1 MRSDKSGEGAGESG
15 KVVAQSQGVTQQ
27 TQEQRIQ
34 ELEKK
39 LQTVTEELQ
48 GLKSQGGVPDDRLQ
62 SIEDKLSI
70 LAEEIDNI
78 KQVSVIPEPTYEQM
92 FGAGPAASKV
102 YHTRKGLSIGGYGEL
117 LMGQVVED
125 GNNTVDAQRV
135 VLYFGYKFTDRIIFN
150 SEIEF
155 EHGSTATNVQGDS
168 GSVSAEFA
176 LLDFLLWQEL
186 NLRGGLLLTPFGI
199 INEVHEPTTFFG
211 VFRPLT
217 ERFVIPTTWRENGL
231 GIFGDFDLKRAGNLS
246 YKAYVMN
253 SLNAEG
259 FTASS
264 NRGARTNGTE
274 SLFNDVAFV
283 GRLEYE
289 PVPFLTVAGSIYL
302 GNTGQNSRVADEES
316 SFNGQKV
323 KGFFQMYEGDIQ
335 FQYMGFEARGLV
347 VITRLGDAAAINAL
361 NGFTGDESVG
371 SQQWGYYLEG
381 GYNVLLSWIRRTS
394 TSSTW
399 RLS

>member
-1 MRSDKSGEGAGESG
+1 
-15 KVVAQSQGVTQQ
+15 
-27 TQEQRIQ
+27 
-34 ELEKK
+34 
-39 LQTVTEELQ
+39 
-48 GLKSQGGVPDDRLQ
+48 Q
-62 SIEDKLSI
+62 SIEEKLSI

-199 INEVHEPTTFFG
+199 INEV
-211 VFRPLT
+211 
-217 ERFVIPTTWRENGL
+217 
-231 GIFGDFDLKRAGNLS
+231 
-246 YKAYVMN
+246 
-253 SLNAEG
+253 
-259 FTASS
+259 
-264 NRGARTNGTE
+264 
-274 SLFNDVAFV
+274 
-283 GRLEYE
+283 
-289 PVPFLTVAGSIYL
+289 
-302 GNTGQNSRVADEES
+302 
-316 SFNGQKV
+316 
-323 KGFFQMYEGDIQ
+323 
-335 FQYMGFEARGLV
+335 
-347 VITRLGDAAAINAL
+347 
-361 NGFTGDESVG
+361 
-371 SQQWGYYLEG
+371 
-381 GYNVLLSWIRRTS
+381 
-394 TSSTW
+394 
-399 RLS
+399 